1 MTDAHKQMNYI
12 KSLESRLRANG
23 GNPDDG
29 KNSQDWETLS
39 RMKKDLGMKVDYKT
53 DTEKREE
60 RRAADAGWDGKS
72 PRDLALEKV
81 GMAAKAYLE
90 NMPESQKKVITDLAK
105 SIKDA
110 EKKEEAK
117 EEKKEEAK

>member
-12 KSLESRLRANG
+12 KSLEARLKAGG

-60 RRAADAGWDGKS
+60 ERAKNAGWDGKS
-72 PRDLALEKV
+72 PRDIALEKA
-81 GMAAKAYLE
+81 GKAAEEWIKNMPADQKATLEKAAK
-90 NMPESQKKVITDLAK
+90 M
-105 SIKDA
+105 IKDNDAKA
-110 EKKEEAK
+110 EEKK
-117 EEKKEEAK
+117 EEKKE